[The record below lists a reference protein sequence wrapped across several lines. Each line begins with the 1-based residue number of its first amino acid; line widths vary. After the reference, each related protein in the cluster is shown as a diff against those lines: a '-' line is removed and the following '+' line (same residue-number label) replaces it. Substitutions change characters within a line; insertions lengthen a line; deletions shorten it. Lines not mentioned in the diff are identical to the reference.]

1 MGSLIEGQSI
11 EIEGSQQKI
20 SNETQHIYVLNSRY
34 FGLKL
39 PKSVLDITYKRC
51 RSALMHHCAI
61 KKDVILDSAT
71 RGLSRESDPMAFPP
85 LQLRDDGILQ
95 VSLGN
100 LVDHTKKALDLFVPE
115 LDALSQASQSIKDL
129 TKIGKTS

>member
-1 MGSLIEGQSI
+1 
-11 EIEGSQQKI
+11 
-20 SNETQHIYVLNSRY
+20 
-34 FGLKL
+34 
-39 PKSVLDITYKRC
+39 
-51 RSALMHHCAI
+51 MHHCAI